1 MFIGSTDLMCGSCL
15 TCITTFLARD
25 STELLNGGSLILAA
39 TKKRM
44 AGMMWIDTII
54 TAMIFSIREDN
65 FSRRGAGIIG
75 GGDGCMASSI
85 YTVKVYYSKS
95 VTFILKI
102 DNINGLNSHS
112 NRNTH
117 IRLKE
122 LCWTFVSMPFS
133 RSSIKQVG
141 C

>member
-1 MFIGSTDLMCGSCL
+1 
-15 TCITTFLARD
+15 
-25 STELLNGGSLILAA
+25 
-39 TKKRM
+39 
-44 AGMMWIDTII
+44 MWIDTII

-102 DNINGLNSHS
+102 DNINGCHGIISAN
-112 NRNTH
+112 
-117 IRLKE
+117 
-122 LCWTFVSMPFS
+122 V
-133 RSSIKQVG
+133 V
-141 C
+141 